1 MKILIVASQNK
12 GKMSLLVVEQYEALR
27 RAGCVVDTYGVIG
40 HGIMGYIKNI
50 AGLRLKIKQFEPDIV
65 HAHYGLSGLLATMQ
79 TKVPVVTTYH
89 GSDIHTLGLN
99 LRLSKIAMRRSAFN
113 VFVSDKLRQIANYTK
128 KDKYDIVPCGI
139 NENEFVLIEREIA
152 CSQLNWKSDK
162 KRVLFSGPFDREVKN
177 AVLAKSAMKLVP
189 EAQLIELKGFSRK
202 EVQLA
207 MNACNC
213 LLMTSFREG
222 SPTVIKE
229 AMACGTPI
237 VSVDV
242 GDVKAVT
249 NGTTGCY
256 ISESYDADEL
266 ALLIRKA
273 ISFVGKTNGRQRIV
287 ELGLSNELIAR
298 RLINIYNKILNK

>member
-1 MKILIVASQNK
+1 M
-12 GKMSLLVVEQYEALR
+12 
-27 RAGCVVDTYGVIG
+27 
-40 HGIMGYIKNI
+40 
-50 AGLRLKIKQFEPDIV
+50 
-65 HAHYGLSGLLATMQ
+65 
-79 TKVPVVTTYH
+79 
-89 GSDIHTLGLN
+89 
-99 LRLSKIAMRRSAFN
+99 
-113 VFVSDKLRQIANYTK
+113 
-128 KDKYDIVPCGI
+128 
-139 NENEFVLIEREIA
+139 
-152 CSQLNWKSDK
+152 
-162 KRVLFSGPFDREVKN
+162 KN

-189 EAQLIELKGFSRK
+189 DAELIELKGFSRK

-273 ISFVGKTNGRQRIV
+273 ISFAGKTNGRQRII
-287 ELGLSNELIAR
+287 ELELSNELIAR